1 MKAKI
6 QKKVADKAKN
16 VVAPKKTLVVKKK
29 VAMKAKKMSPKGE
42 AGKKRRASPVK
53 KDAGMKR

>member
-1 MKAKI
+1 
-6 QKKVADKAKN
+6 

-29 VAMKAKKMSPKGE
+29 VAVKAKKTSPKGE